1 MPDST
6 RPLDEAV
13 RDHYRAQSLSPDALA
28 ALREQIHDAAPA
40 PAPEARRAADRPAAS
55 GARSARRWRA
65 VAAVAAVLAIAASVT
80 LVWPASG
87 GVSTEAIASEIAM
100 NHTRALDPD
109 VQARSFSDLAADL
122 EGLDFSVVQ
131 PDGMA
136 IEKVVGARYCSLSGE
151 MAAQIRFRDAKNRI
165 CTLYQAKDSDTFE
178 NVEEGT
184 FDTGGVRVRVWREG
198 GLVMG
203 LAEPLEGA

>member
-13 RDHYRAQSLSPDALA
+13 REHYRAHSLSPDALA
-28 ALREQIHDAAPA
+28 SLREAVHAA
-40 PAPEARRAADRPAAS
+40 APEARHAPDRPAAS
-55 GARSARRWRA
+55 VARSRSVRRWRA
-65 VAAVAAVLAIAASVT
+65 AAVAAFVLALAASVT

-109 VQARSFSDLAADL
+109 VEARSFSDLAADL

-131 PDGMA
+131 PADMA

-178 NVEEGT
+178 DVQEGT